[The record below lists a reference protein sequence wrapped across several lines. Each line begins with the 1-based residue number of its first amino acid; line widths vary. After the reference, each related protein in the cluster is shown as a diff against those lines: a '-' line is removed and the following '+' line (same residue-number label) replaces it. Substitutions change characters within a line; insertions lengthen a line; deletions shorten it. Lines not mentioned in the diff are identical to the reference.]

1 MNASLKVA
9 YSQQYTTITR
19 EGHEHP
25 PPTFGAPTLVWHLG
39 LSPHWPARQATQ
51 DQTLEEIHEQ
61 LAKTYE
67 TTRTAFFGEVNRL
80 LQALQRA
87 AGFPLGTAK
96 TFDAEHVPAPWQKPR
111 AKEWEPFYVATPG
124 SIRFTLWWS
133 DTDSKPS
140 PQPGPDALRVKV
152 LASAHRDYVTLSFYL
167 DAAKPWDRPPTAAGA
182 SVVGIRRKRI
192 LDHVDRV
199 RSICEAR
206 LVAGSQGECAVDREV
221 LPEHAVSPQDAAALL
236 GASQYLYGDLWDD
249 FCKAMGLHSIAAA
262 ETARI
267 FASFRGLVMSTDGL
281 KETGEQSRYPGSSG
295 AKPFPR
301 FVGNGGIDHTGTRSS
316 DQANE
321 ANAVVKAFW
330 PFVRRVTPEADQKEL
345 VACGVMNWRALY
357 VTALNSAPSYDW
369 QEEAKGPDTEVPA
382 GHLPTPRKDAE
393 GKPALESIRYLVLSK
408 GEPHRRQIG
417 RIVERINSMGT
428 MRLIALRDYSII
440 RDASTQIQ
448 LRGQELDTMMRRWS
462 TGRAKLRKEFRDRKQ
477 GKSDVEKVPIQDEEN
492 AAIQLLADEVER
504 DLIDLSAAIDTV
516 GERADHGLHFR
527 INRSRYYVAEFES
540 LLATLRIGNI
550 ETWVA
555 YDQFVTRGLKPAFD
569 FIDGVGHR
577 LLGLRAR
584 LQSVLEGIE
593 TSALV
598 RQSAATREN
607 TEQLRNITNAFA
619 RLQQWLRI
627 AGLVLALVSL
637 AISVVKYQWFLDWLQ
652 IR

>member
-1 MNASLKVA
+1 MTASSSAPLWTPWGKGFAGVA
-9 YSQQYTTITR
+9 LRSAYGPPSAQRPALVSYTTPR
-19 EGHEHP
+19 DASSLQR
-25 PPTFGAPTLVWHLG
+25 PTE
-39 LSPHWPARQATQ
+39 S
-51 DQTLEEIHEQ
+51 
-61 LAKTYE
+61 
-67 TTRTAFFGEVNRL
+67 TRTAFFGEVNGV

-87 AGFPLGTAK
+87 ASFPSRTAK
-96 TFDAEHVPAPWQKPR
+96 TFDAEDVPAPWKKPR
-111 AKEWEPFYVATPG
+111 TQSWEPFYVASPG

-133 DTDSKPS
+133 DTDGKPS
-140 PQPGPDALRVKV
+140 PQPGPDALRIKV
-152 LASAHRDYVTLSFYL
+152 LASAHRDYVTLSFCL
-167 DAAKPWDRPPTAAGA
+167 DAAKPWDRPPVAAGEA
-182 SVVGIRRKRI
+182 PIGIRRKRVF
-192 LDHVDRV
+192 DHIDRV

-206 LVAGSQGECAVDREV
+206 LVADSQGERLVDREV
-221 LPEHAVSPQDAAALL
+221 LPEHAVSGQDAEALL
-236 GASQYLYGDLWDD
+236 AASQYLYADIWDD
-249 FCKAMGLHSIAAA
+249 FCKAMGLHSLAGAV
-262 ETARI
+262 TARI
-267 FASFRGLVMSTDGL
+267 FASFRGLVMSTDGI
-281 KETGEQSRYPGSSG
+281 KGTGEEDRYPGSSG
-295 AKPFPR
+295 TRPFPR
-301 FVGNGGIDHTGTRSS
+301 FQGNGGLDHTGTRSS
-316 DQANE
+316 DQPNE

-330 PFVRRVTPEADQKEL
+330 PFARRITPEADQKEF

-357 VTALNSAPSYDW
+357 VTALNSSRSYEW
-369 QEEAKGPDTEVPA
+369 EEEARNSETEVPA
-382 GHLPTPRKDAE
+382 GHLPSPHKNAE
-393 GKPALESIRYLVLSK
+393 GGAFPEPIRYLLLSK
-408 GEPHRRQIG
+408 GAPHRRQIG

-428 MRLIALRDYSII
+428 MRLIALRDYNIV

-462 TGRAKLRKEFRDRKQ
+462 TGRAKLRKAFRAKKQ
-477 GKSDVEKVPIQDEEN
+477 GTSDAEKVHVKDDEH
-492 AAIQLLADEVER
+492 AAIQQLADEVEN
-504 DLIDLSAAIDTV
+504 DLIDLSAALDTV

-550 ETWVA
+550 ETWVT

-607 TEQLRNITNAFA
+607 TAQLRNITNAFA

-637 AISVVKYQWFLDWLQ
+637 AISVLKYQSFLDWLQ